1 MYYNKMIMDRIGS
14 DENLALR
21 LDHAFSGVMGGVKEG
36 VMETLSG
43 ANDGVTRI
51 LYYTSCLTDNYQD
64 VCNKLQEEDKRFVL
78 GLLHLVKDYD
88 LIYHMILLYIKVLLR
103 RRNAAQRKSILER
116 VVPFTTSYAVG
127 QVSDA
132 ALMYSITR
140 SIYLAYQTT
149 VAIDSALGKAIG
161 EKVAFVATVLGG
173 VGKMQKAADS
183 ANNLKKMCPQ
193 FYQVLYEETIEMMY
207 FLIEPI
213 IMKNGYFNVDTAS
226 DGKIAATLRNML
238 GI

>member
-1 MYYNKMIMDRIGS
+1 MHYNQTIMDRIGS
-14 DENLALR
+14 DKDLALR
-21 LDHAFSGVMGGVKEG
+21 LDHAFAGVKD
-36 VMETLSG
+36 G
-43 ANDGVTRI
+43 AIDALNSMSDGATRI

-64 VCNKLQEEDKRFVL
+64 VCNKLQEEDKRFAL

-103 RRNAAQRKSILER
+103 HKNASQKKSILER
-116 VVPFTTSYAVG
+116 VVSFATSYAVG

-140 SIYLAYQTT
+140 SICLTYQTT
-149 VAIDSALGKAIG
+149 VAIDSALGKVIG
-161 EKVAFVATVLGG
+161 EKVAFAAAVLSG

-183 ANNLKKMCPQ
+183 ANNLKKLCPQ
-193 FYQVLYEETIEMMY
+193 FYQTLYDETLEMMY

-213 IMKNGYFNVDTAS
+213 IIKNGYFNVDTAS
-226 DGKIAATLRNML
+226 DEKIAATLRNML
-238 GI
+238 GK